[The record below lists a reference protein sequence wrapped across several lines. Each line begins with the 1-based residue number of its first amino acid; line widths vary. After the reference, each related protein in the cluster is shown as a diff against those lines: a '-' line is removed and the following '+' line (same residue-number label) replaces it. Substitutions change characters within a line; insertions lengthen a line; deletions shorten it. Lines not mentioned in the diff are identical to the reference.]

1 MRKLSL
7 NIKYSIDEIANE
19 LKLSTIL
26 ANGIRNNFGDPISIY
41 ELRQIILRK
50 FVACKYFGRKRWYEL
65 QEALSAF
72 DFPERTVSLI
82 RKRGLKSL
90 TVEIDVSKP
99 FEKVIRDLAIIIKNT
114 V

>member
-1 MRKLSL
+1 MRELSL
-7 NIKYSIDEIANE
+7 NTKYSIDEIADE

-26 ANGIRNNFGDPISIY
+26 TNGIRNNFGDLISIY
-41 ELRQIILRK
+41 ELKQISWRE

-65 QEALSAF
+65 QAALSAF
-72 DFPERTVSLI
+72 DFPERTVSFV
-82 RKRGLKSL
+82 RKRGLKYL

-99 FEKVIRDLAIIIKNT
+99 FEKVIQDLSIIINNT